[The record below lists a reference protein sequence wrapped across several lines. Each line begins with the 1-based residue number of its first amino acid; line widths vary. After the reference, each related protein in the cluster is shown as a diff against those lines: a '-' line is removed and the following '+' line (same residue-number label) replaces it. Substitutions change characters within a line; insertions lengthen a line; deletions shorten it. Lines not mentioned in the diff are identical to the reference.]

1 MKIPLLLI
9 AALIAALILPVQA
22 EDQPP
27 KQPKEVRKLLSSH
40 STLAEY
46 TGTKFQACR
55 HRTSLCPNKCTHA
68 GKVANFK
75 IIKYID
81 YKKPGKYGDGK
92 GTSFRTMVEDQLGNA
107 KIPAATLIIINSLKK
122 GDTVRLSWNHDY
134 VTRNRS
140 SFPVRTITKLSKVA
154 PK

>member
-1 MKIPLLLI
+1 MKLSFIIIAVLLLP
-9 AALIAALILPVQA
+9 LQA
-22 EDQPP
+22 EDQPA
-27 KQPKEVRKLLSSH
+27 KEVRKLLSSH
-40 STLAEY
+40 STLAEF
-46 TGTKFQACR
+46 TGITFQPCR
-55 HRTSLCPNKCTHA
+55 HRTSQCPNQCTHA
-68 GKVANFK
+68 GKVASFK
-75 IIKYID
+75 VIKYID

-92 GTSFRTMVEDQLGNA
+92 GSSFRTMVEDQLGNT

-140 SFPVRTITKLSKVA
+140 SFPERTIIKLSKVE

>member
-1 MKIPLLLI
+1 MKLSLLIIAVLLLP
-9 AALIAALILPVQA
+9 LQA
-22 EDQPP
+22 EDQPA
-27 KQPKEVRKLLSSH
+27 KEVRKLLSSH
-40 STLAEY
+40 STLAEF
-46 TGTKFQACR
+46 TGITFQPCR
-55 HRTSLCPNKCTHA
+55 HRTAQCPNQCTHA
-68 GKVANFK
+68 GKVASFK
-75 IIKYID
+75 VIKYID

-92 GTSFRTMVEDQLGNA
+92 GTSFCTMVENQLGNA

-140 SFPVRTITKLSKVA
+140 SFPERTIIKLSKVE

>member
-1 MKIPLLLI
+1 MKLPFLLI
-9 AALIAALILPVQA
+9 AALLLPLQA

-27 KQPKEVRKLLSSH
+27 KPPKEVRKLLSSH
-40 STLAEY
+40 STLAEFAGI
-46 TGTKFQACR
+46 TFQPCR
-55 HRTSLCPNKCTHA
+55 HLTSLCPNKCTHA
-68 GKVANFK
+68 GKVASFK
-75 IIKYID
+75 VIKYLD
-81 YKKPGKYGDGK
+81 YKKPGKYGDAK

-107 KIPAATLIIINSLKK
+107 RTPAATLIIINSLKK

-140 SFPVRTITKLSKVA
+140 SFPVRTITKLSKVV